1 MDDKLHIKPNINS
14 QNYPLC
20 ESTVIL
26 PELLMPAGNLT
37 KLRVALAYGADAVYV
52 GAKGLSMRPDE
63 ASFTPEAL
71 SEAVSYTHSCS
82 SKIYVGINAMI
93 LQEDLTQLQQW
104 LTKTKDLPFD
114 AVIVS
119 DTGAFSLIKEMRPE
133 LNIHISTQVNTANT
147 VAAAFWK
154 KIGARRVILARECTL
169 AHAEEIA
176 KESGLEVEIFVH
188 GAMCMAIS
196 GRCLLS
202 AYLCGQS
209 GAKGKCKHSCRWN
222 WQLIEQK
229 RPGETFPVFETGRET
244 VFLGSTDLC
253 LIQHIPQLVKSCVTS
268 FKVEG
273 RMKSESYV
281 ATVTRVYRAA
291 LDSYA
296 KNPDGYRMNPEWIKE
311 LEAVSH
317 RPYGVGFAFGYPSF
331 APESLQA
338 HNWLL
343 GTCKMLG
350 VVDSVSEKIHTILV
364 KNPFSVDSEIEW
376 IGPGMIG
383 GMVSVNEICNQNGEK
398 LQKPYGGSVVS
409 VSFKNE
415 VVLPEHAIL
424 RRRNQFLS

>member
-1 MDDKLHIKPNINS
+1 M
-14 QNYPLC
+14 
-20 ESTVIL
+20 VL

-52 GAKGLSMRPDE
+52 GAAGLSMRPDE

-71 SEAVSYTHSCS
+71 ASAVTYTHSCS

-93 LQEDLTQLQQW
+93 LQEDLTQLLLW
-104 LTKTKDLPFD
+104 LTATKNLPFD
-114 AVIVS
+114 GLIVS
-119 DTGAFSLIKEMRPE
+119 DAGAFSLIKELRPE
-133 LNIHISTQVNTANT
+133 LNIHISTQMNTANRI
-147 VAAAFWK
+147 AAAFWK
-154 KIGARRVILARECTL
+154 KTGAKRVILARECTL
-169 AHAEEIA
+169 AHAKEIA
-176 KESGLEVEIFVH
+176 QESGLEVEIFVH
-188 GAMCMAIS
+188 GAMCMAVS

-209 GAKGKCKHSCRWN
+209 GSKGKCKHSCRWN

-253 LIQHIPQLVKSCVTS
+253 LIQHIPQLVKSCVS
-268 FKVEG
+268 SLKVEG

-296 KNPDGYRMNPEWIKE
+296 KNPDGYKVNPEWIKE

-317 RPYGVGFAFGYPSF
+317 RPYGVGFAFGYPSDR
-331 APESLQA
+331 PESLQT
-338 HNWLL
+338 HNRLL
-343 GTCKMLG
+343 GTCEILG
-350 VVDSVSEKIHTILV
+350 VVDSVSEMIHTILV
-364 KNPFSVDSEIEW
+364 KNPFSVGSEMEW

-383 GMVSVNEICNQNGEK
+383 GIISAKEICNQNGEK
-398 LQKPYGGSVVS
+398 LQKSYGGSTVS
-409 VSFKNE
+409 VSFCNG
-415 VVLPEHAIL
+415 VVLPEYAIL
-424 RRRNQFLS
+424 RRRKN